1 MSSLRGCYCRIQ
13 LQYLSFRLREQEEKE
28 WVKEEQ
34 SDKLREQREKESA
47 QISLPFFSMFSWLF
61 LIKVDKNEFAARM
74 LLPHSIAILVF

>member
-1 MSSLRGCYCRIQ
+1 
-13 LQYLSFRLREQEEKE
+13 LSFRLREQGEKE
-28 WVKEEQ
+28 LVKEEQ